1 MLFDGNKNVSKTH
14 DDLPSGFVARR
25 ACPYRVRSGRS
36 KRSLHRVSK
45 ASSYG
50 LPPPY
55 ADSALGSGHDRGDC
69 QFVAPTS
76 KRAELHSEAPGLLLV
91 CLALYREHGVGGRFL
106 LQLFL

>member
-1 MLFDGNKNVSKTH
+1 MFLKLRTISPQGSSH
-14 DDLPSGFVARR
+14 DVHALTGYVA
-25 ACPYRVRSGRS
+25 VGR
-36 KRSLHRVSK
+36 KGPFIASLS

-55 ADSALGSGHDRGDC
+55 ADSALGGGHDRGDC

-91 CLALYREHGVGGRFL
+91 CLAL
-106 LQLFL
+106 